1 MVRTVHDG
9 RRIRPIRRR
18 NGRFVLT
25 RRRFVENRQKLVGLG
40 GRRLQVDDGVGAVA
54 VEGVEDEVAVKV
66 PRVQPRERQTVA
78 VSGQRRL
85 RRGKRWPR
93 GRGKLFSML

>member
-1 MVRTVHDG
+1 
-9 RRIRPIRRR
+9 
-18 NGRFVLT
+18 
-25 RRRFVENRQKLVGLG
+25 
-40 GRRLQVDDGVGAVA
+40 
-54 VEGVEDEVAVKV
+54 VKV